1 MKIMKDNI
9 INYFRI
15 NFYNKRII
23 NKLKKRIYSYIVTVL
38 KKLIFGYI
46 INQLKNNSIISIN
59 NKNNTNLKIYQ
70 EYITELNNY
79 LSLNDKIDI
88 ENELYKVNF
97 IENIFEIISDIDKWL
112 DKETKN
118 FNNLDKKVI
127 KELDKK
133 NISSNYNNLQKY
145 LLSYSVRN
153 NWEIITKIKNI
164 ENYHIKINKKEEKKN
179 KIIKNAFVSDKD
191 QNSSDDDDNMDI
203 DDLKGSNI
211 FF

>member
-1 MKIMKDNI
+1 MKDNI